1 MNRSSIFLADEA
13 ATAQLGAA
21 LAQVFA
27 SVPGGVLY
35 LEGDLGAGKTSLARA
50 MLREFGAV
58 GAVRSPT
65 YTLVEPYD
73 LVRGRVLHMDLY
85 RLAAPE
91 ELMQL
96 GLEDDPPSMTL
107 WLVEWPQR
115 GGALL
120 PPPDLRVA
128 LAHRAGGR
136 VAALEWAVDSNG
148 QRLSECFAA
157 IGPAPAQV

>member
-1 MNRSSIFLADEA
+1 MICHSVFLSDDA

-27 SVPGGVLY
+27 GAAGGVLY
-35 LEGDLGAGKTSLARA
+35 LEGELGAGKTSLARA
-50 MLREFGAV
+50 MLRGFGAV

-73 LVRGRVLHMDLY
+73 LPGRRVLHMDLY

-91 ELMQL
+91 ELLQL
-96 GLEDDPPSMTL
+96 GLEDDPPNSTL

-120 PPPDLRVA
+120 PRPDLRVV
-128 LAHRAGGR
+128 LAPQDGGR
-136 VAALEWAVDSNG
+136 VAALQWTTASTG
-148 QRLSECFAA
+148 QSLSERFTA
-157 IGPAPAQV
+157 IWPTLA